1 MEKTVAVMIKALF
14 PLAVIVLFSHIS
26 LARTTPPDL
35 EKKPP
40 KENVASPSLEK
51 NLSKENVAPSSK
63 GESAKA
69 KEHFQK
75 GVEYSRS
82 EKVDLAILEYR
93 KALEF
98 DPNLSLA
105 HVNIGM
111 SYIQKKDFDTAVKEL
126 KKAIQ
131 KEPKLK
137 IAHFNLWWAYRQQG
151 KHDEGIAELKTVIAV
166 DPNDSNAYQ
175 DLGDSYLSD
184 KKMIPEAINAY
195 MQGLAKSKE
204 SISLHQKLGKA
215 YELNEQW
222 NKAVEQFQ
230 QAIDLNKTNL
240 YSYLF
245 LYVTLKKAKENDKA
259 KETIQK
265 GLSAYQSEPRMAE
278 SSYREIAHIFEYL
291 LGKYPEKDLLS
302 IKNPIIACQA
312 NYYIGMNHLFQNK
325 RKKAIQHFQKAINA
339 QMNFISEYEY
349 AKVEL
354 EHIQAKK

>member
-1 MEKTVAVMIKALF
+1 MKKTVAVMMKVLL
-14 PLAVIVLFSHIS
+14 PLAVIVLFSYIS
-26 LARTTPPDL
+26 LTSITSCSL

-51 NLSKENVAPSSK
+51 NVTKESGPSSRK
-63 GESAKA
+63 DNSTQA

-93 KALEF
+93 KALEC

-111 SYIQKKDFDTAVKEL
+111 SYIQKKDFDTAVQEL
-126 KKAIQ
+126 KNAIQ
-131 KEPKLK
+131 KEPRLK

-151 KHDEGIAELKTVIAV
+151 KHDEGIAELKKILAG
-166 DPNDSNAYQ
+166 DPNDGNAYQ

-184 KKMIPEAINAY
+184 KKMIPDAINTY
-195 MQGLAKSKE
+195 IQGLARSKE
-204 SISLHQKLGKA
+204 SVSLHQKLGKA
-215 YELNEQW
+215 YELNQQW
-222 NKAVEQFQ
+222 NKAIEQFQ
-230 QAIDLNKTNL
+230 QAIDLDRTNL

-245 LYVTLKKAKENDKA
+245 LYVALKKAKENDKA
-259 KETIQK
+259 KEIIQK
-265 GLSAYQSEPRMAE
+265 GLSAYQSEPRLAE
-278 SSYREIAHIFEYL
+278 SSYKEIAHIFEYL

-302 IKNPIIACQA
+302 TQNPIIACQA
-312 NYYIGMNHLFQNK
+312 NYYLGMDHLFQNK
-325 RKKAIQHFQKAINA
+325 RKEAIQHLQKAVNA

-349 AKVEL
+349 ARVEL
-354 EHIQAKK
+354 EQIHAKK

>member
-1 MEKTVAVMIKALF
+1 MKKTVALMIKALL
-14 PLAVIVLFSHIS
+14 PLVVIVLFSHIS
-26 LARTTPPDL
+26 LAKITPPDL

-40 KENVASPSLEK
+40 KENVAPLSLEK
-51 NLSKENVAPSSK
+51 NLLKQNGASSQK
-63 GESAKA
+63 NDSTQA

-75 GVEYSRS
+75 GVEYSRA

-111 SYIQKKDFDTAVKEL
+111 SYIQKKDFDTAVQEL

-151 KHDEGIAELKTVIAV
+151 KHDKGISELKTIIAV
-166 DPNDSNAYQ
+166 DPNESNAYQ

-195 MQGLAKSKE
+195 TQGLSRSKE
-204 SISLHQKLGKA
+204 SVSLHQKLGKA
-215 YELNEQW
+215 YELNQQW
-222 NKAVEQFQ
+222 DKAIEQFQ

-245 LYVTLKKAKENDKA
+245 LYVTLKKAKKNDKA

-265 GLSAYQSEPRMAE
+265 GLSAYQSEPRLAE
-278 SSYREIAHIFEYL
+278 SSYSEIAHIFEYL

-325 RKKAIQHFQKAINA
+325 RKKAIQYLQKAVNS
-339 QMNFISEYEY
+339 QMNFLSEYEY
-349 AKVEL
+349 AKGEL